1 MQRVSPPRCGR
12 KENRL
17 HRRTTPD
24 ANHSNSH
31 AALFPARGRS
41 TARCRWASSA
51 RRDSASMTSARL
63 RSARKQFATRRE
75 RTKRLLLAT
84 WAKPPPDRRLPQP
97 CRGGRSPHK
106 LRAPSKKT
114 NAYRPETI
122 LRIHPQQDAT
132 TTVAAHP
139 LPPAL
144 RTHPHTRRT

>member
-97 CRGGRSPHK
+97 CTGGKKPHK
-106 LRAPSKKT
+106 PRAPGKKT
-114 NAYRPETI
+114 LPYPPECI
-122 LRIHPQQDAT
+122 LLIHPPPPEST
-132 TTVAAHP
+132 AAS
-139 LPPAL
+139 A
-144 RTHPHTRRT
+144 